1 MGWGRHRDYA
11 PRPRRPKAN
20 RLSQEELE
28 KLARQMNAA
37 VGRSPVLT
45 GLGVQVRFP

>member
-20 RLSQEELE
+20 RLSQEDLE
-28 KLARQMNAA
+28 KLARQMKQEAGYA
-37 VGRSPVLT
+37 KPLH
-45 GLGVQVRFP
+45 P